1 MYGVISPSDAEA
13 AIPPAERSGKRAWSR
28 SATTLQRTFGVI
40 ELVFAPAGDATT
52 ATRVFQQG
60 ALRARFPGSA
70 AGQPPEAVLLN
81 LAGGLTGG
89 DRLDIAVRLHERAS
103 AVVTTQSCE
112 RIYRST
118 GSDAVVAGSIRLTQG
133 SRLEWLPQPVILFDG
148 ARLKRETHV
157 ELASDAHLLA
167 LESVIFGRTASG
179 ESLRSGALLD
189 GWFVHRA
196 GELIQAEC
204 LDLSGE
210 IGATIAKEAV
220 LNGNRAMATLRY
232 VAPDAEERLDHMRS
246 VLSASDATAGVVTAA
261 SAWNGMMVA
270 RFVARDGYALNCEV
284 ARVLEAFRGRPL
296 PRVWSL

>member
-1 MYGVISPSDAEA
+1 MLGVISPSEAETPTA
-13 AIPPAERSGKRAWSR
+13 SAEGPGKRAWSR
-28 SATTLQRTFGVI
+28 SNTLQRTFGVI
-40 ELVFAPAGDATT
+40 ELVFSLAGEATT
-52 ATRVFQQG
+52 ATRVYQQG
-60 ALRARFPGSA
+60 ALRARFPNGDV
-70 AGQPPEAVLLN
+70 GRPPEAVLLN

-89 DRLDIAVRLHERAS
+89 DRLDLAIRLHERTM

-112 RIYRST
+112 RIYRSP
-118 GSDAVVAGSIRLTQG
+118 GNDAVVAGSIRLTQG

-157 ELASDAHLLA
+157 EMSADAHLLA
-167 LESVIFGRTASG
+167 LESVIFGRTERG
-179 ESLRSGALLD
+179 ETVRSGALLD
-189 GWFVHRA
+189 GWFVHRD

-210 IGATIAKEAV
+210 IGATIAKQAV

-232 VAPDAEERLDHMRS
+232 IAPDAEQRLDHMRA
-246 VLSASDATAGVVTAA
+246 VLGAPDATAGAVTAA

-270 RFVARDGYALNCEV
+270 RFVAPDGYALNCEI
-284 ARVLEAFRGRPL
+284 ARVLNAFRGQSL